1 LKTLALL
8 ALNALLLG
16 AAAPAAPP
24 SVPLEAEI
32 DSQTREDDEL
42 PPSSYV
48 PYTPHFGGKKI
59 AGASCLQAQAAG
71 AVKAELGQAQKLAES
86 KDPKQL
92 EQAVSKL
99 KHVLSVDPRTGWAY
113 LTLGSALAKLGKGPE
128 GAKVYETYLLSCR
141 SAPNTDRVQRIL
153 ADYWLKTGGKGP

>member
-1 LKTLALL
+1 LKALTVALALL
-8 ALNALLLG
+8 AAG
-16 AAAPAAPP
+16 PA

-48 PYTPHFGGKKI
+48 AYTPHFDGKKV
-59 AGASCLQAQAAG
+59 AGANCLQAEAA
-71 AVKAELGQAQKLAES
+71 ASVKTALDQAQLLTQS

-92 EQAVSKL
+92 QQAVAKL

-113 LTLGSALAKLGKGPE
+113 LSLGSAYAKLGDGPD
-128 GAKVYETYLLSCR
+128 GARAYETYLLSCR
-141 SAPNTDRVQRIL
+141 KAPDTDRVQRIL
-153 ADYWLKTGGKGP
+153 LEYWTKTGGKTP